1 MTQFKKTTF
10 FRWLMRGL
18 VNQRN
23 RVGFS
28 KRWKRGI
35 LRIVMQW
42 LLGSSGS
49 GKSENGRMRHKT
61 FRTYGRNDGSLP
73 VPEG

>member
-1 MTQFKKTTF
+1 MTEFKKTTLF
-10 FRWLMRGL
+10 RGL
-18 VNQRN
+18 KRETVTLRN

-42 LLGSSGS
+42 LLGSSGA
-49 GKSENGRMRHKT
+49 GKSENGRMRHKA
-61 FRTYGRNDGSLP
+61 FRMYGRNDGGLS